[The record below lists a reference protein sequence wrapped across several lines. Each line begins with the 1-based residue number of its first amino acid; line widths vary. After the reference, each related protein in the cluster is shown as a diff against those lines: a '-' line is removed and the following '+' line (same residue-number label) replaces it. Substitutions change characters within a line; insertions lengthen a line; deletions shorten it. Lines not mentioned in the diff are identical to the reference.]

1 MQEHEINDSLTD
13 NEPKDEVITAEGL
26 IAQAEEELEAA
37 DAEPPNG
44 TNQTPGQAANAETQ
58 EQKEHREKLE
68 KMIASWPEEDKKLFA
83 SAPENLR
90 DLLGKYYHLF
100 QADHT
105 KKTQQAAAM
114 RAELEAEWA
123 ELRPVVTGRFQNMQ
137 EFASFVSD
145 ARRFEEEFMRNPLRT
160 LSMLAQ
166 QAGIS
171 LQQLQEYQ
179 PDPAQEAVRPIEAKL
194 EQLQH
199 LLSRQNSPAA
209 PNAQPQ
215 DKPWEK
221 ALEDF
226 ADAVDDK
233 GNKTHPYFA
242 EVAPVMGYIMRRDGH
257 EDMEKAYREA
267 IYSLPKAREELLKQ
281 ERQQAAQQQAE
292 VEKAK
297 KAAQLRSRTNT
308 APHAGGNKI
317 KKIDDIIALAEEEL
331 AGQ

>member
-13 NEPKDEVITAEGL
+13 NEPKDEVITADGL

-37 DAEPPNG
+37 DAEPKNG
-44 TNQTPGQAANAETQ
+44 ANQTPGQAADAETQ

-68 KMIASWPEEDKKLFA
+68 KMIASWPEEDKQLFA

-90 DLLGKYYHLF
+90 DLLGKYYHHF

-114 RAELEAEWA
+114 RAELEAELA
-123 ELRPVVTGRFQNMQ
+123 ELRPVVTGRFHNMK

-145 ARRFEEEFMRNPLRT
+145 ARRFEEELKRDPLRT
-160 LSMLAQ
+160 LSMLAR
-166 QAGIS
+166 QAGVS
-171 LQQLQEYQ
+171 LEQLQGYQ
-179 PDPAQEAVRPIEAKL
+179 PDPAEEAVRPIEAKL

-199 LLSRQNSPAA
+199 LLSRPTPPA
-209 PNAQPQ
+209 PPQ
-215 DKPWEK
+215 TQTDRFKTT
-221 ALEDF
+221 LDDF
-226 ADAVDDK
+226 ANAVDDK

-257 EDMEKAYREA
+257 EDLEKAYREA
-267 IYSLPKAREELLKQ
+267 LYSLPKAREELLKQ
-281 ERQQAAQQQAE
+281 ERQQAAQKQAE

-297 KAAQLRSRTNT
+297 KAALLRSRASA
-308 APHAGGNKI
+308 APHTGGNKI

>member
-13 NEPKDEVITAEGL
+13 NEPKDEVITADGL

-37 DAEPPNG
+37 DAEPKG
-44 TNQTPGQAANAETQ
+44 GANQTPGQAADAETQ

-68 KMIASWPEEDKKLFA
+68 KMISSWPEEDKQLFA

-90 DLLGKYYHLF
+90 DLLGKYYHNF

-114 RAELEAEWA
+114 RAELEAELA
-123 ELRPVVTGRFQNMQ
+123 ELRPVVTGRFQNMK

-145 ARRFEEEFMRNPLRT
+145 ARRFEEELKRDPLRT
-160 LSMLAQ
+160 LSILAR
-166 QAGIS
+166 QAGVS
-171 LQQLQEYQ
+171 LEQLQGYQ
-179 PDPAQEAVRPIEAKL
+179 PDPAAEAVRPIQARL
-194 EQLQH
+194 DQLQQ
-199 LLSRQNSPAA
+199 LLSRPTPPA
-209 PNAQPQ
+209 PPQ
-215 DKPWEK
+215 TQTDRFKTTLDE
-221 ALEDF
+221 F
-226 ADAVDDK
+226 ANAVDEK
-233 GNKTHPYFA
+233 GNKKYPYFA

-257 EDMEKAYREA
+257 EDLEKAYREA
-267 IYSLPKAREELLKQ
+267 LYSLPKAREELLKQ

-297 KAAQLRSRTNT
+297 KAAQLRSRASA